1 MCVLGLDLLIDKV
14 VGEDIVIQSN
24 SVNIAQWNYY
34 LNLVLRS
41 VRSGNVAERHA

>member
-14 VGEDIVIQSN
+14 VGEDVVIQFN

-41 VRSGNVAERHA
+41 VRSGNLTERDA